1 MTAKITK
8 KMGRIFK
15 MSANDFKTPLDIEIP
30 IGKGETVEVTAIGQS
45 NVDHIKQHSNIP
57 KRYELAEFTPKTKEQ
72 EKLVAALKENFSGK
86 DLADVRDML
95 IVGGVGTGKTHISI
109 GALNA
114 LIKSEVYCRYVTEH
128 ELLETYFRKEYTK
141 FDGFKEV
148 TILVIDEVGKRELV
162 DWQMIQLEELIS
174 YRYNAMLPT
183 IFITNRTVKEF
194 KEFVGDRV
202 SDRLR
207 DNKIIRV
214 TLDGESMRGKN

>member
-1 MTAKITK
+1 MSDFKIPSEIKAPIGLTK
-8 KMGRIFK
+8 KEE
-15 MSANDFKTPLDIEIP
+15 TPVL
-30 IGKGETVEVTAIGQS
+30 AQS

-57 KRYELAEFTPKTKEQ
+57 KRYENAEFIPTTEGQ
-72 EKLVAALKENFSGK
+72 EKLVAAIRQNFNGK
-86 DLADVRDML
+86 LIHEVSDML

-114 LIKSEVYCRYVTEH
+114 LIKSDVYCRYVTEH
-128 ELLETYFRKEYTK
+128 ELLDTYFRKNYTK

-148 TILVIDEVGKRELV
+148 TMLVIDEVGKRELV

-174 YRYNAMLPT
+174 YRYNEMLPT
-183 IFITNRTVKEF
+183 IFITNRTVAEF

-202 SDRLR
+202 ADRLR